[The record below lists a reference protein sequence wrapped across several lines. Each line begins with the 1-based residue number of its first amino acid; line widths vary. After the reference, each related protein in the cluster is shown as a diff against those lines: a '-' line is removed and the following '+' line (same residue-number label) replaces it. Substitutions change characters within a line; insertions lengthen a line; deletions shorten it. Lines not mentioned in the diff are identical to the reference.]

1 MNKCLETLKQR
12 VKTLKAAIRSA
23 ERDKTH
29 FPNGHLRVSQTRNQV
44 RYYCVESTDEPL
56 GTYIP
61 KSKCE
66 LAKSLA
72 QKDYNELFLENAR
85 VELSRLERSIRLF
98 SEANADLAYQN
109 LDPRRQRLIEPY
121 IIPDDLYAANWLS
134 QPFKT
139 NSFMPE
145 ARIYDTK
152 NGEKVRSKSE
162 AILADLFL
170 ELGIPYHYEQALTLK
185 DKTVRYPDFT
195 LLKKATREVIYLEH
209 FGLLD
214 DEEYRHKC
222 LEKLDEYRHNGIYPG
237 KNLLITYESEEFP
250 LDIKGIRKMIKELF
264 L

>member
-1 MNKCLETLKQR
+1 MEKIIESMKRR
-12 VKTLKAAIRSA
+12 VKILKTAIKVA
-23 ERDKTH
+23 EREKDR
-29 FPNGHLRVSQTRNQV
+29 FPKGRLRVSQTRNQI
-44 RYYCVESTDEPL
+44 RYYQVESSEHFS
-56 GTYIP
+56 GEYIT
-61 KSKCE
+61 KENKDI
-66 LAKSLA
+66 AKALA
-72 QKDYNELFLENAR
+72 QKDYNGEFLRNAQNELKE
-85 VELSRLERSIRLF
+85 LERSIRLF
-98 SEANADLAYQN
+98 SETNADLAYQD
-109 LDPRRQRLIEPY
+109 LDPRRQRLVEPY

-237 KNLLITYESEEFP
+237 KNLLITYESEDFP